1 MDAKDAKPP
10 GLGRTCEETKRLSR
24 VLVLTQ
30 MIATSP
36 RRYLRRELAERFEIS
51 ERMIQKDLEHI
62 RHGLKLSLCHA
73 PGGYYFENMPCLPV
87 LRYTFPE
94 ALAMLLA
101 LQAASHMSGAP
112 SQELAAATVRLESLL
127 PAEFGPFLRQTAN
140 NRTAGGDGDGD
151 RGAHRQEMLTLLTSA
166 LVRTQKVRILY
177 GTSSRGGEIN
187 ERVVRPYHVMPYV
200 RSWQLIAFC
209 ELRGDVR
216 MFKVDRILE
225 ATLLDAHYSIPADF
239 DVESYMG
246 MAWGVMRSERRE
258 PEDVTL
264 RFKPEAGRWVSEE
277 QWHKSQKVETTADGS
292 VLFRLHIPI
301 TPEFVNWVLYYGSRV
316 EVIEPEGLRQ
326 TVAGEHQKAAVIYT
340 KKVVA

>member
-24 VLVLTQ
+24 VLVLIQ

-36 RRYLRRELAERFEIS
+36 RRYLRRDLAERFEIS
-51 ERMIQKDLEHI
+51 ERMIQKDIEHI

-73 PGGYYFENMPCLPV
+73 PEGYYFENMPSLPA
-87 LRYTFPE
+87 LRYNFPE

-101 LQAASHMSGAP
+101 LQAAIHVSGAP
-112 SQELAAATVRLESLL
+112 SQELAAATARLESLF
-127 PAEFGPFLRQTAN
+127 PAEFGPFLRQAAN
-140 NRTAGGDGDGD
+140 NRTASMAGGD
-151 RGAHRQEMLTLLTSA
+151 RGAHRQGMLTLLTSA
-166 LVRTQKVRILY
+166 LVRTQKVRIVY
-177 GTSSRGGEIN
+177 GTGSRGGEVN
-187 ERVVRPYHVMPYV
+187 ERVVRPYHLMPYV

-209 ELRGDVR
+209 ELRGEVR
-216 MFKVDRILE
+216 MFKVDRIQE
-225 ATLLDAHYSIPADF
+225 AVLLDEHYSIPADF
-239 DVESYMG
+239 DVEDYMG
-246 MAWGVMRSERRE
+246 MAWGVMRGGKQE

-316 EVIEPEGLRQ
+316 EVIEPERLRQ
-326 TVAGEHQKAAVIYT
+326 RVTGEHQKAAAVYT
-340 KKVVA
+340 RKVTAR

>member
-1 MDAKDAKPP
+1 MP
-10 GLGRTCEETKRLSR
+10 
-24 VLVLTQ
+24 
-30 MIATSP
+30 
-36 RRYLRRELAERFEIS
+36 
-51 ERMIQKDLEHI
+51 
-62 RHGLKLSLCHA
+62 SLPA
-73 PGGYYFENMPCLPV
+73 

-101 LQAASHMSGAP
+101 LQAASHVSGAP
-112 SQELAAATVRLESLL
+112 SQELTAATARLESLL
-127 PAEFGPFLRQTAN
+127 PAEFGPFLRQAAN
-140 NRTAGGDGDGD
+140 NRTAGGD
-151 RGAHRQEMLTLLTSA
+151 RGAHRQQMLTLLTSA
-166 LVRTQKVRILY
+166 LLRGQKVRILY
-177 GTSSRGGEIN
+177 GTGSRGGEVN

-209 ELRGDVR
+209 ELRGKVR
-216 MFKVDRILE
+216 MFKVDRIQE
-225 ATLLDAHYSIPADF
+225 AALLDEHYSIPADF

-246 MAWGVMRSERRE
+246 MAWGMMRGGKQES
-258 PEDVTL
+258 EDVTL

-326 TVAGEHQKAAVIYT
+326 KVAGEHQKAVAVYT
-340 KKVVA
+340 RKVTS